1 MIAAMAMHMPSAS
14 ASSTSQ
20 PVNVIK
26 KPAAEVGLLNNE
38 CSTSVGT
45 TNNGLTTVL
54 PEIAM
59 PDKVTTSN
67 NTPAT
72 CNRCQKCPGFIAAQ
86 DWRRSMCANCKC
98 PRSNHD
104 MNLQI
109 CCSIHRTGF
118 DLATFENPKQQV
130 TASTTSAKGCRVK
143 ALSESEG
150 YSWVPLVSVFT
161 HLKNAFQ
168 RPTISSRNVHFDLS
182 RRCTLC

>member
-14 ASSTSQ
+14 VSSTLQ

-150 YSWVPLVSVFT
+150 YSWVPLVSGIYT
-161 HLKNAFQ
+161 SKECIEN
-168 RPTISSRNVHFDLS
+168 TYS
-182 RRCTLC
+182 TT